1 MKGQGDTSLP
11 ISKITSITGDGG
23 FQFAIQ
29 ELATAKQFNINLI
42 TIVFNNSG
50 YGNVRR
56 DQETRF
62 GGRVIGADL
71 VNPDFLAL
79 ARAYG
84 VQGYQTQDAD
94 GLREVLRVAVVKD
107 EPAVIEVILETGSE
121 VSPWP
126 FILRDAFTGNTVV

>member
-1 MKGQGDTSLP
+1 M
-11 ISKITSITGDGG
+11 
-23 FQFAIQ
+23 
-29 ELATAKQFNINLI
+29 
-42 TIVFNNSG
+42 FNNSA

-62 GGRVIGADL
+62 GGRVIGADV

-94 GLREVLRVAVVKD
+94 GLREVLGVAVVRD

-126 FILRDAFTGNTVV
+126 FI

>member
-1 MKGQGDTSLP
+1 M
-11 ISKITSITGDGG
+11 
-23 FQFAIQ
+23 
-29 ELATAKQFNINLI
+29 
-42 TIVFNNSG
+42 FNNSAF
-50 YGNVRR
+50 GNVRR